1 MPKTALVEIVF
12 CLFFSV
18 WNTRQKRVFSC
29 PIKAVLALCRASYSS
44 TLGDLIKI

>member
-18 WNTRQKRVFSC
+18 WNTRQKRVFC